1 MKKIYILIASLVI
14 ISSTRVNAQQ
24 LDPLKEN
31 DNYTFDNLGNA
42 HIEFSRTYNASQWDN
57 YKKIVGNNAQDLW
70 KRAET
75 RNFPTAYL
83 DHFSYKEEDRTFT
96 CSFDALGDAKINDN
110 GQWQIDIPLTKPDIN
125 KITDRNYA
133 MTATYNEGGSLL
145 QALIKVNMPDGAANV
160 TQDKDA
166 FGKPIF
172 IYDLTPGHTGARMLF
187 LIGGIL
193 LIAAGAIAYFK
204 PELLSSVRKPKVKP
218 FTVVSAQQVSPAA
231 VTEPPANP
239 NIEKQA

>member
-1 MKKIYILIASLVI
+1 MKKIYILITSLII
-14 ISSTRVNAQQ
+14 ISSAGVNAQQ

-75 RNFPTAYL
+75 RNFPTAFL
-83 DHFSYKEEDRTFT
+83 ENFNYKEEDRTFT

-110 GQWQIDIPLTKPDIN
+110 GQWQIDINLTKPDIT
-125 KITDRNYA
+125 KITDRNFA
-133 MTATYNEGGSLL
+133 MTASYNEGGSLL
-145 QALIKVNMPDGAANV
+145 QALIKVNMPEGASNV

-172 IYDLTPGHTGARMLF
+172 TYDLAPGHSGTRMLF

-193 LIAAGAIAYFK
+193 LIAAGAVAYFK
-204 PELLSSVRKPKVKP
+204 PDLLTSVRKPKVKP
-218 FTVVSAQQVSPAA
+218 FTVVSAQVPPAA
-231 VTEPPANP
+231 ASEPPANP